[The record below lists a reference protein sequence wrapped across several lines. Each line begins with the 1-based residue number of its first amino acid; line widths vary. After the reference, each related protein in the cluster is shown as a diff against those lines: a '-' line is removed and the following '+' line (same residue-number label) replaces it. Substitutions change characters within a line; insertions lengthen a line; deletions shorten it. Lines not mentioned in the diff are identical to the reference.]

1 MSKQVTLAE
10 AVRRTVRKGMQVHF
24 SLTHNRAH
32 AAVFELARQF
42 KDTHSIDIVASGL
55 LEYASVLVS
64 AGAVRN
70 TESAFAGNTFPAPGP
85 SRVMANHLNGGGVH
99 DPDWT
104 NYTVAIRL
112 MAGALGWPFA
122 PTHSLMRSDLARGPG
137 RAIVANPFSGGEAM
151 LMAPIVPDVT
161 FVHAAV
167 ADSRG
172 NAFIPDP
179 NAESLWGAW
188 AGKTVVVTAERVV
201 SPEEFAALGP
211 HPGLP
216 GHKVTFVAEA
226 QYGAHPQSLISPP
239 SLGVESYVEDYAL
252 REELSG
258 LARDPAAM
266 RAWVEEWVFEGGH
279 DHYLSKIGRDRLD
292 GLRVNR
298 APKSPA
304 SLDVQP
310 ASAGEIAAT
319 LAARLVVD
327 AVKHE
332 GYTALFAGIG
342 LAHIA
347 TWAAQERCH
356 ELGIPADLIAEIGL
370 FGYRP
375 AKGDPY
381 LFNPS
386 NFASCLYHSD
396 YIHMLGALAGPRAQ
410 HCLTLLGAGQ
420 IDRCGAINSSR
431 TAEGRLLVG
440 SGGASDLTHGES
452 DYIVV
457 MPAARGRLLDKVSFV
472 TSPRGRLKALCTD
485 LGVLV
490 PASPGG
496 DLELSGVVAA
506 DPSGAPE
513 AVAKLKS
520 LCEWELTVRNDLAL
534 LPPPERQEIKQLRSF
549 DPERTLLA

>member
-10 AVRRTVRKGMQVHF
+10 AVRRTVRDGMQVHF

-42 KDTHSIDIVASGL
+42 RDKHSIDLVASGL

-85 SRVMANHLNGGGVH
+85 SRVMGAFLNGDGAH

-104 NYTVAIRL
+104 NYTVAVRL

-122 PTHSLMRSDLARGPG
+122 PTHSLIRSDLAHGPG
-137 RAIVANPFSGGEAM
+137 RAIVANPFGDGEAM
-151 LMAPIVPDVT
+151 LVAPIVPDVA
-161 FVHAAV
+161 FVHASV
-167 ADSRG
+167 ADTRG
-172 NAFIPDP
+172 NAFTPGP
-179 NAESLWGAW
+179 NAENLWGAW
-188 AGKTVVVTAERVV
+188 AAKTVVVTAERVV

-211 HPGLP
+211 HPGFP
-216 GHKVTFVAEA
+216 GQKVSFVAEA
-226 QYGAHPQSLISPP
+226 RYGAHPQSLISPP

-252 REELSG
+252 REELTRLS
-258 LARDPAAM
+258 RDPAAM
-266 RAWVEEWVFEGGH
+266 RAWVEEWVFSGSH
-279 DHYLSKIGRDRLD
+279 DDYLCKIGKTRLD

-298 APKSPA
+298 APKLPQ
-304 SLDVQP
+304 SLDAQP
-310 ASAGEIAAT
+310 ASPGEIAAA
-319 LAARLVVD
+319 LAARMAVD
-327 AVKHE
+327 AVERE

-347 TWAAQERCH
+347 AWAAQERCR
-356 ELGIPADLIAEIGL
+356 EQGYRADLVAEIGL

-375 AKGDPY
+375 TKGDPY

-386 NFASCLYHSD
+386 NFASCLFHSD

-420 IDRCGAINSSR
+420 IDRGGAINSSR
-431 TAEGRLLVG
+431 TAEGSLLVG

-457 MPAARGRLLDKVSFV
+457 MPAARGRLLDGVSFV

-485 LGVLV
+485 LGVFV
-490 PASPGG
+490 PSPPHG
-496 DLELSGVVAA
+496 DLELSGVVATGH
-506 DPSGAPE
+506 SGAQE
-513 AVAKLKS
+513 AIAKLKS
-520 LCEWELTVRNDLAL
+520 LCEWKLAVRNDLTL
-534 LPPPERQEIKQLRSF
+534 LPPPERQEIELLRSF